1 VLRGIALLGVLV
13 ANVWLWFSG
22 AGFRL
27 PALRAE
33 LVPPTPDWLAFHAV
47 AVLVSGKAI
56 STFSF
61 LFGVGFA
68 VQALRARERGARVEP
83 LYRRRLAVLFCIG
96 ALHGVLLWYGDVL
109 MAYAVLGFALLPFR
123 DQPDGTL
130 FAWAGVLLLAFPL
143 ATGAV
148 PLVLVALGAPP
159 PSSEVAPDPGF
170 GRNVLAVFAGGDPA
184 RVVTANLR
192 MLAGAYLTPR
202 ATWML
207 GSFGLFLLGL
217 WAGRARVFERVAEHR
232 AAFRRVAAWGLGVG
246 LAGSCLADALGTRFP
261 LESPAAPPW
270 LPLALAGAEL
280 AGTVPLAAGYTASV
294 ALLMERPRWA
304 RRLEVFAPAGR
315 MALTHYLSQT
325 VVCLLVFYGYGL
337 GWIGR
342 TGPAAALAFS
352 LLLFAAQAAWSPWW
366 LARFRFGPAEWVW
379 RSLTYGRLQPMRVT
393 PPAPPPRR

>member
-1 VLRGIALLGVLV
+1 MLRGIALLGVLV

-33 LVPPTPDWLAFHAV
+33 LAPLTPDWLAFHAV

-61 LFGVGFA
+61 LFGAGFA
-68 VQALRARERGARVEP
+68 VQALRARERGVRVEP
-83 LYRRRLAVLFCIG
+83 LYLRRLATLFCIG
-96 ALHGVLLWYGDVL
+96 ALHGVLLWFGDVL
-109 MAYAVLGFALLPFR
+109 MAYAVLGFALLAFR

-130 FAWAGVLLLAFPL
+130 FAWAAVLLVAFPL
-143 ATGAV
+143 ATAAV
-148 PLVLVALGAPP
+148 PLVLGALGGPP
-159 PSSEVAPDPGF
+159 PRPEAPAADGSGF
-170 GRNVLAVFAGGDPA
+170 GREMVAVFAGGDPA
-184 RVVTANLR
+184 RVVSVNLR

-261 LESPAAPPW
+261 VGSPAAPAW
-270 LPLALAGAEL
+270 LPLAHAGAEL

-304 RRLEVFAPAGR
+304 RRLAAFAPAGR

-325 VVCLLVFYGYGL
+325 VVCLAVFYGYGL

-352 LLLFAAQAAWSPWW
+352 LALFAAQAAWSPWW

-379 RSLTYGRLQPMRVT
+379 RSLTYGRLQPMRV
-393 PPAPPPRR
+393 